1 MMPAPE
7 RKAMPQTR
15 IFYATD
21 IHGSEICFTKFLR
34 AGEFYKAQ
42 VLIVGGDI
50 TGKMVIPVIEQHDGG
65 YSIDFMGTTRVA
77 NGDAE
82 LLSLE
87 KSITDAGFYPYRT
100 TFSGYQ
106 ELKADQAKVDSLFS
120 RLMVESVRRWLAMAE
135 ESLSRTD
142 VKCFI
147 TPGNDDRLD
156 IDSLFENGE
165 RVINPEGKLVKL
177 DEHHE
182 MISTGYANMTPWN
195 CPRDISEE
203 ELAKR
208 LDSMAAQ
215 VEDMSNCVFNFH
227 CPPFDSGLD
236 SAPKLDEEL
245 RVSVKDGG
253 LSMVPV
259 GSVSV
264 RSAIVKYQPL
274 LGLHGHIHESRG
286 TYKIGRTLCV
296 NPGSEYSEGILRGMI
311 LNIEKDRVKGY
322 LPTSG

>member
-1 MMPAPE
+1 M
-7 RKAMPQTR
+7 AMSQTR

-42 VLIVGGDI
+42 VLIMGGDI
-50 TGKMVIPVIEQHDGG
+50 TGKMVIPLIEQHDG
-65 YSIDFMGTTRVA
+65 SFSVDFMGTTRTA
-77 NGDAE
+77 KGDKE
-82 LLSLE
+82 LSSLE

-100 TFSGYQ
+100 TLSEFQ

-120 RLMVESVRRWLAMAE
+120 ALMVESVRRWLAMAE
-135 ESLSRTD
+135 ESLNHTD
-142 VKCFI
+142 VRCYI
-147 TPGNDDRLD
+147 TPGNDDRFD
-156 IDSLFENGE
+156 IDPLFKNDQ
-165 RVINPEGKLVKL
+165 RVINPEGQVLDL

-182 MISTGYANMTPWN
+182 MISTGYTNMTPWN

-203 ELAKR
+203 ELAKK
-208 LDSMAAQ
+208 LDSMAAR
-215 VEDMSNCVFNFH
+215 VEDMSNCIFNFH

-259 GSVSV
+259 GSISV
-264 RSAIVKYQPL
+264 RSAIERHQPP
-274 LGLHGHIHESRG
+274 LGLHGHIHESKG
-286 TYKIGRTLCV
+286 TSKIGRTLCV

-311 LNIEKDRVKGY
+311 LNVEKDRVKGY